1 MAAPGNNPPLAD
13 PALRAHIER
22 DALARFLRRQ
32 RWFGGKA
39 QEISSARFIAWAH
52 LPSAQPAGWVT
63 IVEVSYQGAAVEHY
77 HVPIVELDPDR
88 ARAVEQERPESVLFA
103 LSATDGRL
111 CDAMVDD
118 DACRA
123 MADAMLRGESAA
135 GLGGTIDARP
145 VEGSS
150 AADTARL
157 PLRRLPAV
165 HTNSAVAIGH
175 RYLLKLFRRV
185 ERGVNP
191 DVEIGRFLARLHMDV
206 HVPRLLGTMEHRAES
221 AAPAILAL
229 VQELVTSDGN
239 AWEYMGRE
247 LGSFLS
253 AARKHKPAGGAAI
266 VHQLARRS
274 LDAAALLGR
283 RTAELHRA
291 LASAADDPDFVPE
304 PSSPADIRTLADR
317 IRTQSAAYLDLLHDR
332 SATFDAENLA
342 LARRVLQH
350 RSALTERLDRLARTL
365 HPFVRI
371 RIHGDYHLGQV
382 LWTHDDF
389 AIIDFEGEP
398 TRPLGERR
406 AKQSPLRDV
415 AGMLRSFSY
424 AAHAG
429 VAAASTGAADRPVLT
444 EWARAWEHAAAT
456 AFLNAYRA
464 VAEPSHFLSSD
475 RTQIEHA
482 LELFILEKALYELNY
497 EMTNRP
503 DWVSVPL
510 SGILALAGPTTP
522 S

>member
-1 MAAPGNNPPLAD
+1 M
-13 PALRAHIER
+13 
-22 DALARFLRRQ
+22 
-32 RWFGGKA
+32 
-39 QEISSARFIAWAH
+39 
-52 LPSAQPAGWVT
+52 
-63 IVEVSYQGAAVEHY
+63 
-77 HVPIVELDPDR
+77 
-88 ARAVEQERPESVLFA
+88 
-103 LSATDGRL
+103 
-111 CDAMVDD
+111 
-118 DACRA
+118 
-123 MADAMLRGESAA
+123 
-135 GLGGTIDARP
+135 
-145 VEGSS
+145 
-150 AADTARL
+150 
-157 PLRRLPAV
+157 RRLPAV
-165 HTNSAVAIGH
+165 HTNSAIAIGH

-191 DVEIGRFLARLHMDV
+191 DVEIGRFLARQPMDV
-206 HVPRLLGTMEHRAES
+206 HVPRLLGTMEHRAEG

-239 AWEYMGRE
+239 AWDYMGRE
-247 LGSFLS
+247 LGAFLRS
-253 AARKHKPAGGAAI
+253 AGPHRPAGDAAV

-291 LASAADDPDFVPE
+291 LASAANDPDFVPE
-304 PSSPADIRTLADR
+304 PGSPADIRVLADR

-332 SATFDAENLA
+332 FATFDAESLA
-342 LARRVLQH
+342 LARRVLQR

-398 TRPLGERR
+398 TRPLDERR

-429 VAAASTGAADRPVLT
+429 VAAASANGSDRPVLT
-444 EWARAWEHAAAT
+444 EWARAWEHAAGD
-456 AFLNAYRA
+456 AFLNTYRT

-475 RTQIEHA
+475 RTQIAHA

-510 SGILALAGPTTP
+510 SGILALAGENAP